1 VTLAASLDG
10 LYVRVHHRD
19 LVAEPWSAR
28 ADTSGVC
35 GRLPLA
41 VCVAAARI
49 AVQPETV
56 IADFHVLLL
65 DERRRLD
72 QLAVGD
78 LDVRASIALSYRA
91 LDSRLRLLRRLGLV
105 EAPDWPESVAAEL
118 LGEAADGIDGWSDV
132 HLVEP
137 LGPDPVGQCLLPP
150 ARPRGG
156 VRAQKAAA
164 ERMLSGWL
172 ALASAADESA
182 GTG

>member
-78 LDVRASIALSYRA
+78 LDVRASIALSYPGIGLA
-91 LDSRLRLLRRLGLV
+91 LAAAAPPWAGRGAGL
-105 EAPDWPESVAAEL
+105 A
-118 LGEAADGIDGWSDV
+118 G
-132 HLVEP
+132 
-137 LGPDPVGQCLLPP
+137 VG
-150 ARPRGG
+150 RGG
-156 VRAQKAAA
+156 VAR
-164 ERMLSGWL
+164 RSGRWN
-172 ALASAADESA
+172 
-182 GTG
+182 